1 MLGSLEKLSLYD
13 SADAISKRN
22 VFKGDIDT
30 SGLPED
36 IVPYEVPEIILAGTV
51 SDGKPPSP
59 AASPTPKRF
68 KSESPEVLGHSI
80 TT

>member
-13 SADAISKRN
+13 SADAVSERN

-36 IVPYEVPEIILAGTV
+36 VVPYEAPELLSSRTLQN
-51 SDGKPPSP
+51 SKSTSPSSP
-59 AASPTPKRF
+59 ASKRI
-68 KSESPEVLGHSI
+68 KSESPEVLDRGI
-80 TT
+80 AT